1 MFAKTIIRSFLL
13 LSLILIGWGG
23 NLAAQTLTFSL
34 GTETNIP
41 GAVVVIPVSVT
52 NFNSINAYQG
62 TMVFDTSALSFQQI
76 TSPLGIPPNLLINVV
91 GNPGQGIIPLNSATF
106 LWTDFFGGTVS
117 IPDGSIV
124 MEIQFAIK
132 ANVAPGTY
140 PVTINGSTTTLGYS
154 DDPNGTGLL
163 MPVINPGSV
172 IVSPCVPT
180 GDAGF
185 SYPSSVCVNGTTN
198 PIANI
203 TGDPGGTFSV
213 DNGATINPTTGELSL
228 ASTIAGAAYSVTYDL
243 GGVCGATST
252 QTIIIN
258 ALDDASFTIS
268 DTICVNGIDP
278 TPIITGLAGGTF
290 SVDNGATIDPSTG
303 RLTTSSLSAGTT
315 YTITYTTSG
324 SCPNSSS
331 ASVFVQALDDAG
343 FTYPTT
349 VCINGSAPM
358 PTITGLA
365 GGSFSVDLG
374 ASIDPASGM
383 LDVSSLSVG
392 STYTISY
399 QTAGLCPAI
408 STQAITVQDTG
419 DAAFSYPSSVCP
431 AGTSPMPTITGD
443 AGGTFSVFPAANIDL
458 VSGVLDLSSTTI
470 GTTYT
475 ITYALGGNC
484 PTSSVQS
491 ITVED
496 TAAPMVPVLPT
507 VSGSCSASITAPTT
521 TDDCAGTISGTTT
534 DPLVYNAQGTYTV
547 TWSFDDGNGNVS
559 MALQTVIVQD
569 TILPVVICQDISVKL
584 DTAGMA
590 VITPAQL
597 DDGSFDNCG
606 LAGLSISQNSFTLAD
621 IGPNAIT
628 LIATDINGNVDSCI
642 ATVTIID
649 FQDPLAICQN
659 ITVYL
664 DANGLV
670 VMSPNDIDGGSST
683 GDGMPI
689 LTASRDSFF
698 CADAGGDIMVTL
710 VVTDSTGASDSCMAT
725 VTVQDTI
732 SPTVMTKD
740 IIVNLDASGK
750 ATISASD
757 IDDGSFDVCG
767 IQSLSLDTDSFDCS
781 HIGMNPVILTATDLH
796 GNSAS
801 LSAMVTVEDNIAPD
815 LLCKDITI
823 QLDTLTGT
831 AVISPTDVDSLS
843 FDACGIQHMTISQD
857 TFTMDDL
864 GPNTVTL
871 TATDVNGNSSTCTAI
886 VTVSEMTT
894 GLFRPLADVSLIPL
908 ELFPNPAQ
916 DLLNV
921 RWDSRTYGELTMTIV
936 DHLGKTVRQ
945 ETLSKAAS
953 ALEHRIDVQNLAKGV
968 YLVRIQQ
975 GAEMQVGRF
984 VRR

>member
-1 MFAKTIIRSFLL
+1 M
-13 LSLILIGWGG
+13 LSILLIGGG
-23 NLAAQTLTFSL
+23 SHLSGQTLTFSL

-41 GAVVVIPVSVT
+41 GAVVVVPVSVT

-62 TMVFDTSALSFQQI
+62 TIVFDTTALSFQQVS
-76 TSPLGIPPNLLINVV
+76 SPLGVPPNLLINVV
-91 GNPGQGIIPLNSATF
+91 GNPGQGIIPLNAATF
-106 LWTDFFGGTVS
+106 LWTDFFGGTVTL
-117 IPDGSIV
+117 PDGSIV

-132 ANVAPGTY
+132 PNATAGTY

-154 DDPNGTGLL
+154 DNPNGTGLL

-172 IVSPCVPT
+172 IVSPCTPT

-185 SYPSSVCVNGTTN
+185 TFPSSVCVNATTN

-213 DNGATINPTTGELSL
+213 DNGATINPATGELSL
-228 ASTIAGAAYSVTYDL
+228 PSTVAGTAYSVTYDL

-252 QTIIIN
+252 QTIN
-258 ALDDASFTIS
+258 VNSLDDASFTVP

-278 TPIITGLAGGTF
+278 TPIISGLTGGTF
-290 SVDNGATIDPSTG
+290 SVDNGAAIDPSTG
-303 RLTTSSLSAGTT
+303 ILTTSSLSAGTT
-315 YTITYTTSG
+315 YTITYTTNG

-343 FTYPTT
+343 FTYPAT

-374 ASIDPASGM
+374 ATIDPASGM
-383 LDVSSLSVG
+383 LDVSSLSAG
-392 STYTISY
+392 STYTITY
-399 QTAGLCPAI
+399 QTTGLCPTT
-408 STQAITVQDTG
+408 STQTIAVQDTG
-419 DAAFSYPSSVCP
+419 DAAFSYPASVCP
-431 AGTSPMPTITGD
+431 AGINPLATITGD
-443 AGGTFSVFPAANIDL
+443 LGGSFSVSPAANIN
-458 VSGVLDLSSTTI
+458 SATGELDLSSTSP

-491 ITVED
+491 LTVED

-507 VSGSCSASITAPTT
+507 VSGSCGVTVSAPTT
-521 TDDCAGTISGTTT
+521 IDACAGVISGTTS
-534 DPLVYNAQGTYTV
+534 DPLTYTQQGTFTV

-559 MALQTVIVQD
+559 TATQSVVVQD
-569 TILPVVICQDISVKL
+569 TVLPTILCQDLSIKL
-584 DTAGMA
+584 NSAGEA
-590 VITPAQL
+590 FLGIF
-597 DDGSFDNCG
+597 DIDNGSFDDCG
-606 LAGLSISQNSFTLAD
+606 LQALSVSKFFFTTAD
-621 IGPNAIT
+621 LGPNPVT
-628 LIATDINGNVDSCI
+628 LIGVDVNGNVDSCVAI
-642 ATVTIID
+642 VTVLD
-649 FQDPLAICQN
+649 FQAPQAICQDL
-659 ITVYL
+659 TVYL
-664 DANGLV
+664 DINGLAV
-670 VMSPNDIDGGSST
+670 ISPADIDGGSSV
-683 GDGMPI
+683 GNGMPS
-689 LTASRDSFF
+689 LTISQDSFD
-698 CADAGGDIMVTL
+698 CAGVGMNPVMLI
-710 VVTDSTGASDSCMAT
+710 VTDSLGLSDTCTAV
-725 VTVQDTI
+725 VTVEDTIAPTVMTQDITIVLDASGNATI
-732 SPTVMTKD
+732 SPTQ
-740 IIVNLDASGK
+740 LDS
-750 ATISASD
+750 
-757 IDDGSFDVCG
+757 GSFDACG
-767 IQSLSLDTDSFDCS
+767 IQTIEVDVDSFDCS
-781 HIGMNPVILTATDLH
+781 HVGMNPVILTVTDIH

-801 LSAMVTVEDNIAPD
+801 LSAMVTVEDSTAPD

-843 FDACGIQHMTISQD
+843 FDACGIQQMTISQD

-864 GPNTVTL
+864 GPNTVIL
-871 TATDVNGNSSTCTAI
+871 TAIDVNGNSSTCTAI
-886 VTVSEMTT
+886 VTVTKMTT

-921 RWDSRTYGELTMTIV
+921 RWDSRTYGELTLTII

-945 ETLSKAAS
+945 ETLSKGAS
-953 ALEHRIDVQNLAKGV
+953 ALEHQVNVQSLAEGV

>member
-1 MFAKTIIRSFLL
+1 MSINAIFRSFFMLFIL
-13 LSLILIGWGG
+13 LIGVGSHLSG
-23 NLAAQTLTFSL
+23 QNLTFSL

-41 GAVVVIPVSVT
+41 GAVVTIPVSVT

-62 TMVFDTSALSFQQI
+62 TMIFDTVGLTFQQI
-76 TSPLGIPPNLLINVV
+76 TSPLGVPPNLLINVV
-91 GNPGQGIIPLNSATF
+91 GNPGQGIIPLNAATF
-106 LWTDFFGGTVS
+106 LWTDFFGGTVT

-132 ANVAPGTY
+132 ANAAAGTY

-154 DDPNGTGLL
+154 DDPNGSGLL
-163 MPVINPGSV
+163 MPVINSGSV
-172 IVSPCVPT
+172 IVSPCTPI

-185 SYPSSVCVNGTTN
+185 VFPSSTCVNGLTN
-198 PIANI
+198 PVANI
-203 TGDPGGTFSV
+203 TGDPGGSFSV

-228 ASTIAGAAYSVTYDL
+228 ASTVAGTAYSVTYDL

-252 QTIIIN
+252 QTITIN

-268 DTICVNGIDP
+268 DTICVNAIDP

-303 RLTTSSLSAGTT
+303 VLTTSSLSAGTT
-315 YTITYTTSG
+315 YTITYTTNG
-324 SCPNSSS
+324 SCPNSSLV
-331 ASVFVQALDDAG
+331 SVFVQPLDDAG
-343 FTYPTT
+343 FTYPAT

-358 PTITGLA
+358 PTIIGLT

-374 ASIDPASGM
+374 GSIDPVSGM
-383 LDVSSLSVG
+383 LDVSSLSAG
-392 STYTISY
+392 STYTITY
-399 QTAGLCPAI
+399 QTAGLCPAT
-408 STQAITVQDTG
+408 STQTISVQDTG
-419 DAAFSYPSSVCP
+419 NAAFSYPSSVCP
-431 AGTSPMPTITGD
+431 AGTSPMPTIIGD
-443 AGGTFSVFPAANIDL
+443 TGGTFSVFPAANIDP
-458 VSGVLDLSSTTI
+458 VSGALDLSSTTI

-484 PTSSVQS
+484 PTSSIQS
-491 ITVED
+491 VAVED

-507 VSGSCSASITAPTT
+507 VSGSCSASITAPST
-521 TDDCAGTISGTTT
+521 TDGCAGTIIGTTT
-534 DPLVYNAQGTYTV
+534 DPLLYNAQGTYTV

-559 MALQTVIVQD
+559 TASQTVIVQD
-569 TILPVVICQDISVKL
+569 TILPMVICQDISVKL

-590 VITPAQL
+590 VIIPSQL
-597 DDGSFDNCG
+597 DNGTFDNCG
-606 LAGLSISQNSFTLAD
+606 LASLAISQDTFILANVGLNSV
-621 IGPNAIT
+621 T

-649 FQDPLAICQN
+649 FQDPLAVCQN

-664 DANGLV
+664 DVNGLV
-670 VMSPNDIDGGSST
+670 VISPNDIDGGSST
-683 GDGMPI
+683 GDGMPM
-689 LTASRDSFF
+689 LSASRDSFF

-710 VVTDSTGASDSCMAT
+710 VVTDSTGASDSCIAT

-732 SPTVMTKD
+732 SPTVMTQD
-740 IIVNLDASGK
+740 IIINLDASGM
-750 ATISASD
+750 ATISVAD
-757 IDDGSFDVCG
+757 IDNGSFDVCG
-767 IQSLSLDTDSFDCS
+767 VQSLSLDADSFDCS
-781 HIGMNPVILTATDLH
+781 HVGMNPVILTVTDMH

-801 LSAMVTVEDNIAPD
+801 LSAMVTVEDTIAPD

-831 AVISPTDVDSLS
+831 AVITPTDIDSLS
-843 FDACGIQHMTISQD
+843 FDACGIQQMTISQD
-857 TFTMDDL
+857 TFTVADL
-864 GPNTVTL
+864 GANAVIL
-871 TATDVNGNSSTCTAI
+871 TATDVNGNSSTCAAI
-886 VTVSEMTT
+886 VTVTKMTT

-921 RWDSRTYGELTMTIV
+921 RWDSRTYGELTMTII

-945 ETLSKAAS
+945 ETINKGANP
-953 ALEHRIDVQNLAKGV
+953 LEHQVDVQNLAEGV

>member
-1 MFAKTIIRSFLL
+1 MSAKTIIRSFLL
-13 LSLILIGWGG
+13 LSLILIGLGR
-23 NLAAQTLTFSL
+23 NLEAQTLTFSL

-41 GAVVVIPVSVT
+41 GAVVTIPVSVT

-62 TMVFDTSALSFQQI
+62 TMVFDTTALSFQQI

-91 GNPGQGIIPLNSATF
+91 GNPGQGIIPLNAATF
-106 LWTDFFGGTVS
+106 LWTDFFGGTVT

-132 ANVAPGTY
+132 ANAVSGTY

-154 DDPNGTGLL
+154 DDPNGSGLL

-185 SYPSSVCVNGTTN
+185 SYPSSVCVNGLSN

-228 ASTIAGAAYSVTYDL
+228 ASTVGGNAYSVTYDL

-258 ALDDASFTIS
+258 ALDDGSFTVPDS
-268 DTICVNGIDP
+268 ICVNGIDP
-278 TPIITGLAGGTF
+278 TPIITGLSGGTF
-290 SVDNGATIDPSTG
+290 SVDNGAAIDPSTG
-303 RLTTSSLSAGTT
+303 VLTTSSLSAGTT
-315 YTITYTTSG
+315 YTITYTTNG
-324 SCPNSSS
+324 NCPNSFS
-331 ASVFVQALDDAG
+331 ASVFVQAADDAG
-343 FTYPTT
+343 FTYPAT

-358 PTITGLA
+358 PTITGLT
-365 GGSFSVDLG
+365 GGSFSIDLG
-374 ASIDPASGM
+374 ANIDPASGM
-383 LDVSSLSVG
+383 LDVSSLTAG
-392 STYTISY
+392 LTYTISY
-399 QTAGLCPAI
+399 QTVGPCPAI
-408 STQAITVQDTG
+408 STQPITVQDTG
-419 DAAFSYPSSVCP
+419 NAAFSYPSSICP

-443 AGGTFSVFPAANIDL
+443 TGGTFTVFPAANIDPIT
-458 VSGVLDLSSTTI
+458 GALDLSSTTI

-534 DPLVYNAQGTYTV
+534 DPLIYNAQGTFTV

-559 MALQTVIVQD
+559 MASQTVTVLD
-569 TILPVVICQDISVKL
+569 TILPVVICQDITVKL
-584 DTAGMA
+584 DTAGIA
-590 VITPAQL
+590 SILPSQL
-597 DDGSFDNCG
+597 DNGSFDNCG
-606 LAGLSISQNSFTLAD
+606 LAGLSISQDSFTLAD
-621 IGPNAIT
+621 IGPNAVT
-628 LIATDINGNVDSCI
+628 LIATDVNGNVDSCV

-649 FQDPLAICQN
+649 FQDPLAVCQN
-659 ITVYL
+659 IIVYL
-664 DANGLV
+664 NANGLV
-670 VMSPNDIDGGSST
+670 VISPNDIDGGSST
-683 GDGMPI
+683 GDGMPM
-689 LTASRDSFF
+689 LSASRDSFF

-732 SPTVMTKD
+732 SPTVMTQD
-740 IIVNLDASGK
+740 IIVNLDASGM
-750 ATISASD
+750 AIISASD
-757 IDDGSFDVCG
+757 IDNGSFDICG
-767 IQSLSLDTDSFDCS
+767 IQSIILDTDSFDCS
-781 HIGMNPVILTATDLH
+781 HVGMNPVILTATDLH

-801 LSAMVTVEDNIAPD
+801 LSAMVTVEDNLAPD
-815 LLCKDITI
+815 LLCKDIMI

-831 AVISPTDVDSLS
+831 AVITPTDIDSSS
-843 FDACGIQHMTISQD
+843 FDACGIQQMTISQD
-857 TFTMDDL
+857 TFTMADL
-864 GPNTVTL
+864 GSNAVIL
-871 TATDVNGNSSTCTAI
+871 TATDVNGNSSNCAAI
-886 VTVSEMTT
+886 VTVTKMTT

-921 RWDSRTYGELTMTIV
+921 RWDSRSYGELTMTII

-945 ETLSKAAS
+945 ETLSKGVS
-953 ALEHRIDVQNLAKGV
+953 PLEHQVDVQNLAEGV

>member
-1 MFAKTIIRSFLL
+1 MSTKTIIRSFLL
-13 LSLILIGWGG
+13 LSMILIGWGG

-62 TMVFDTSALSFQQI
+62 TVVFDTAALSFQQI
-76 TSPLGIPPNLLINVV
+76 SSPLGVPPNLLINVV
-91 GNPGQGIIPLNSATF
+91 GNPGQGIIPLTAATF
-106 LWTDFFGGTVS
+106 LWTDFFGGTVT

-132 ANVAPGTY
+132 ANAVSGTY

-154 DDPNGTGLL
+154 DDPNGSGLL
-163 MPVINPGSV
+163 MPVINAGSV

-185 SYPSSVCVNGTTN
+185 SYPSSVCVNGLSN

-203 TGDPGGTFSV
+203 TGDPGGTFSI

-228 ASTIAGAAYSVTYDL
+228 ASTVAGAAYSVTYDL
-243 GGVCGATST
+243 GGACGATST

-258 ALDDASFTIS
+258 ALDDASFTIA

-278 TPIITGLAGGTF
+278 TPIITGLSGGTF
-290 SVDNGATIDPSTG
+290 SVDNGATIDPLTG
-303 RLTTSSLSAGTT
+303 LLTTPSLSAGTT
-315 YTITYTTSG
+315 YTITYTTNG
-324 SCPNSSS
+324 SCPNSFS

-374 ASIDPASGM
+374 ANIDPASGM
-383 LDVSSLSVG
+383 LDVSSLSAG
-392 STYTISY
+392 SIYTITY
-399 QTAGLCPAI
+399 QTLGLCPAT
-408 STQAITVQDTG
+408 STQPITVQDTG
-419 DAAFSYPSSVCP
+419 NAAFSYPSSVCP

-443 AGGTFSVFPAANIDL
+443 TGGTFSVFPAANIDP
-458 VSGVLDLSSTTI
+458 VTGALDLSSTSL

-475 ITYALGGNC
+475 ITYSLGGSC
-484 PTSSVQS
+484 PTFSVQN

-496 TAAPMVPVLPT
+496 AVAPMVPVLPT

-534 DPLVYNAQGTYTV
+534 DPLVYNAQGMFTV

-559 MALQTVIVQD
+559 TALQTVIVQD
-569 TILPVVICQDISVKL
+569 TVLPVVLCQDISVKL

-590 VITPAQL
+590 VIIPSQL
-597 DDGSFDNCG
+597 DNGSFDNCG
-606 LAGLSISQNSFTLAD
+606 LAGLTVSQDSFTLANV
-621 IGPNAIT
+621 GPNAVT
-628 LIATDINGNVDSCI
+628 LIGTDINGNVDSCV
-642 ATVTIID
+642 AMVTIID
-649 FQDPLAICQN
+649 FQDPLAVCQN

-670 VMSPNDIDGGSST
+670 VISPNDIDGGSST

-710 VVTDSTGASDSCMAT
+710 VVTDSTGASDSCTAT

-732 SPTVMTKD
+732 SPTVMTQD
-740 IIVNLDASGK
+740 IIVNLDASGM

-757 IDDGSFDVCG
+757 IDDGSFDACG
-767 IQSLSLDTDSFDCS
+767 IQSLVVDVDSFDCS
-781 HIGMNPVILTATDLH
+781 HVGMNPVMLTVTDIY
-796 GNSAS
+796 GNSSS
-801 LSAMVTVEDNIAPD
+801 LSAMVTVEDTIAPTVF
-815 LLCKDITI
+815 CRSITVT
-823 QLDTLTGT
+823 LDTLTGT
-831 AVISPTDVDSLS
+831 AVITPSQLDSS
-843 FDACGIQHMTISQD
+843 SVDACGIDSMTLSQD
-857 TFTMDDL
+857 TFTVNDL
-864 GPNTVTL
+864 GANSITLTVT
-871 TATDVNGNSSTCTAI
+871 DMNGNSDSCVAV
-886 VTVSEMTT
+886 VTVEKIITD
-894 GLFRPLADVSLIPL
+894 GLFQPLLSDFSL
-908 ELFPNPAQ
+908 ELYPNPTNQ
-916 DLLNV
+916 LLNF
-921 RWDSRTYGELTMTIV
+921 RWGSDVFGEVSVTIV
-936 DHLGKTVRQ
+936 DHLGKTVRR
-945 ETLSKAAS
+945 ETFTKGTSP
-953 ALEHRIDVQNLAKGV
+953 LESQLDVQHLAEGM
-968 YLVRIQQ
+968 YLLRVQQ
-975 GAEMQVGRF
+975 GEELQVKRF